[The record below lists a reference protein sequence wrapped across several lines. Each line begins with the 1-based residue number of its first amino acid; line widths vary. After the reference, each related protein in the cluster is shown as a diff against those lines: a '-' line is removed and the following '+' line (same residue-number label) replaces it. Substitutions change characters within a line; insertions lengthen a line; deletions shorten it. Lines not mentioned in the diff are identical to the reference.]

1 MILHLLAMHIYKS
14 VREIKKYDL
23 LLPMLSF
30 LFVSLWKLI
39 VLLLNVKS
47 RQTDKLN

>member
-47 RQTDKLN
+47 RQTN